1 MRGNVSAMGNVFAGE
16 TYLRWVQCK
25 QVPEQVRDDKRRRE
39 RVRKGETR
47 PQWDSLLCVIL
58 MPKAEG
64 SSNC

>member
-1 MRGNVSAMGNVFAGE
+1 M
-16 TYLRWVQCK
+16 QCK